1 MNRINNR
8 ILSRLIN
15 IGILAT
21 CMVLAYLLF
30 RNYYHKPAAPPPT
43 QRASVGEELIGK
55 RLTLSNVD
63 WATVNQTVV
72 IAVKSDCAF
81 CRDSVPFYERLSR
94 ALASRSDVQ
103 TIVLLPDGDKGIEES
118 ANYLGFNFKEVRNV
132 SFPSTLGT
140 LGARGVPL
148 LLIVDKNG
156 TVSQAWQGL
165 LTQSSELQ
173 VLQTLGVL
181 ANQDLEPDADASI
194 ERITVSMLKKMMKAG
209 QRVTVID
216 LRDRDAYSQRHFGE
230 AVNIPQDEL
239 SVRAINELNQSDL
252 IAIYAYSKGDSLV
265 QRGYLALKK
274 EGFKQV
280 LELDR
285 ETP

>member
-1 MNRINNR
+1 MNRLNNKT
-8 ILSRLIN
+8 LSRLIN

-30 RNYYHKPAAPPPT
+30 RNYYLKPVAPLPT
-43 QRASVGEELIGK
+43 QRASGSEEVIGK

-63 WATVNQTVV
+63 WARANQTVV

-81 CRDSVPFYERLSR
+81 CRDSIPFYERLSR
-94 ALASRSDVQ
+94 VLASRSDVQ
-103 TIVLLPDGDKGIEES
+103 TIVLLPDEDKGLEES
-118 ANYLGFNFKEVRNV
+118 ANHLGFNFKEVRNV

-140 LGARGVPL
+140 LGVTGVPS

-165 LTQSSELQ
+165 LSQSSELQ
-173 VLQTLGVL
+173 VLKTLGLL
-181 ANQDLEPDADASI
+181 ADQELELDSDVGI
-194 ERITVSMLKKMMKAG
+194 ERITVSMLRKMMKAG
-209 QRVTVID
+209 QRITVID
-216 LRDRDAYSQRHFGE
+216 VRDRDAYSRGHFDE

-239 SVRAINELNQSDL
+239 SVRAINELNQSDR

-265 QRGYLALKK
+265 QRSYLALKK

>member
-1 MNRINNR
+1 MNRLHNKT
-8 ILSRLIN
+8 LSRLIN
-15 IGILAT
+15 IGLLAT
-21 CMVLAYLLF
+21 CLVLAYVLF

-43 QRASVGEELIGK
+43 QRASGSEELIGK

-63 WATVNQTVV
+63 WARANKTVV

-81 CRDSVPFYERLSR
+81 CRDSIPFYERLSR
-94 ALASRSDVQ
+94 VLASRSDVQ

-118 ANYLGFNFKEVRNV
+118 ANDLGFNFKEVRNV
-132 SFPSTLGT
+132 SFPSTLGA
-140 LGARGVPL
+140 LGVTGVPS

-173 VLQTLGVL
+173 VLKALGVL
-181 ANQDLEPDADASI
+181 ADDLEPDSDVGI
-194 ERITVSMLKKMMKAG
+194 ERITASMLRKMMKTG
-209 QRVTVID
+209 ERVTVID
-216 LRDRDAYSQRHFGE
+216 VRDRDAYSRGHFDE

-252 IAIYAYSKGDSLV
+252 IAIYAYSNGDSLV
-265 QRGYLALKK
+265 MRSYLALKK
-274 EGFKQV
+274 EGFKKV